1 MKIVLVLLIIVFCVL
16 GFFFFIWYISKQ
28 ETHKPIEEVKES
40 DKSEAEFIKQR
51 QQAYHQ
57 QENTEENTEVKR
69 IEILKTENREELF
82 ERAIERKR
90 SAYKD
95 DDEEYQNRLQSL
107 KGEER
112 QQETSSIQPEKEL
125 EKEPSITTNKEV
137 IEPKKDEIPENENSQ
152 EKTNEDWNDWEE
164 QKQQAP
170 PEPSPR
176 QPSPLQSDFLK
187 KKKEVEKKEQ
197 DRKMEIQT
205 LRAEILLEVENLK
218 KRRLALIEIP
228 N

>member
-40 DKSEAEFIKQR
+40 DKSEAEFTKQR
-51 QQAYHQ
+51 QQVYHQ
-57 QENTEENTEVKR
+57 QEKTEVKR
-69 IEILKTENREELF
+69 IEILKTENRGKLF

-90 SAYKD
+90 TAYKD
-95 DDEEYQNRLQSL
+95 DDEEYQNRLQGL
-107 KGEER
+107 KGKEKQEEV
-112 QQETSSIQPEKEL
+112 SPIQPMDMPEPEEEPVPSTPITTNEDTPEPEKE
-125 EKEPSITTNKEV
+125 
-137 IEPKKDEIPENENSQ
+137 
-152 EKTNEDWNDWEE
+152 EKTNIDWNDWEE
-164 QKQQAP
+164 QKQP
-170 PEPSPR
+170 LR
-176 QPSPLQSDFLK
+176 PSPLQQQSDFLK
-187 KKKEVEKKEQ
+187 RKKEVEIKEQ

>member
-51 QQAYHQ
+51 QQVYHQ
-57 QENTEENTEVKR
+57 QEKTEVKR
-69 IEILKTENREELF
+69 IEILKTENRGKLF

-90 SAYKD
+90 TAYKD
-95 DDEEYQNRLQSL
+95 DDEEYQNRLQGL
-107 KGEER
+107 KGKEKQEEV
-112 QQETSSIQPEKEL
+112 SPIQPMGMPEPGEEPVPSTPITTNEDTPEPEKE
-125 EKEPSITTNKEV
+125 
-137 IEPKKDEIPENENSQ
+137 
-152 EKTNEDWNDWEE
+152 EKTNIDWNDWEE
-164 QKQQAP
+164 QKQP
-170 PEPSPR
+170 LR
-176 QPSPLQSDFLK
+176 PSPLQQQSDFLK
-187 KKKEVEKKEQ
+187 RKKEVEIKEQ

-228 N
+228 S

>member
-40 DKSEAEFIKQR
+40 DKSEAEFIKQH
-51 QQAYHQ
+51 QQVYHQ
-57 QENTEENTEVKR
+57 QEKTEVKR
-69 IEILKTENREELF
+69 IEILKTENRGKLF

-90 SAYKD
+90 TAYKD
-95 DDEEYQNRLQSL
+95 DDEEYQNRLQGL
-107 KGEER
+107 KGEEK
-112 QQETSSIQPEKEL
+112 QEEVSPIQPMSMPEPEEEPVPSTPITTNEDTPEPEKE
-125 EKEPSITTNKEV
+125 
-137 IEPKKDEIPENENSQ
+137 
-152 EKTNEDWNDWEE
+152 EKTNIDWNDWEE
-164 QKQQAP
+164 QKQP
-170 PEPSPR
+170 LR
-176 QPSPLQSDFLK
+176 PSPLQQQSDFLK
-187 KKKEVEKKEQ
+187 RKKEVEIKEQ

-228 N
+228 S

>member
-51 QQAYHQ
+51 QQVYHQ
-57 QENTEENTEVKR
+57 QEKTEVKR
-69 IEILKTENREELF
+69 IEILKTENRGKLF

-90 SAYKD
+90 TAYKD
-95 DDEEYQNRLQSL
+95 DDEEYQNRLQGL
-107 KGEER
+107 KGEEK
-112 QQETSSIQPEKEL
+112 QEEVSPIQPMGMPELEEEPVPSTPITTNEDTPEPEKE
-125 EKEPSITTNKEV
+125 
-137 IEPKKDEIPENENSQ
+137 
-152 EKTNEDWNDWEE
+152 EKTNIDWNDWEE
-164 QKQQAP
+164 QKQP
-170 PEPSPR
+170 LR
-176 QPSPLQSDFLK
+176 PSPLQQQSDFLK
-187 KKKEVEKKEQ
+187 RKKEVEIKEQ

-228 N
+228 S

>member
-40 DKSEAEFIKQR
+40 DKSEAEFTKQR
-51 QQAYHQ
+51 QQVYHQ
-57 QENTEENTEVKR
+57 QEKTEVKR
-69 IEILKTENREELF
+69 IEILKTENRGKLF

-90 SAYKD
+90 TAYKD
-95 DDEEYQNRLQSL
+95 DDEEYQNRLQGL
-107 KGEER
+107 KGKEKQEEV
-112 QQETSSIQPEKEL
+112 SPIQPMGMPEPEEEPVPSTEKE
-125 EKEPSITTNKEV
+125 
-137 IEPKKDEIPENENSQ
+137 
-152 EKTNEDWNDWEE
+152 EKTNIDWNDWEE
-164 QKQQAP
+164 QKQP
-170 PEPSPR
+170 LR
-176 QPSPLQSDFLK
+176 PSPLQQQSDFLK
-187 KKKEVEKKEQ
+187 RKKEVEIKEQ

-228 N
+228 S

>member
-40 DKSEAEFIKQR
+40 DKSEAEFTKQR
-51 QQAYHQ
+51 QQVYHQ
-57 QENTEENTEVKR
+57 QEKTEVKR
-69 IEILKTENREELF
+69 IEILKTENRGKLF

-90 SAYKD
+90 TAYKD
-95 DDEEYQNRLQSL
+95 DDEEYQNRLQGL
-107 KGEER
+107 KGEEK
-112 QQETSSIQPEKEL
+112 QEEVSPIQPMGMPEPEEEPVPSTPITTNEDTPEPEKE
-125 EKEPSITTNKEV
+125 
-137 IEPKKDEIPENENSQ
+137 
-152 EKTNEDWNDWEE
+152 EKTNIDWNDWEE
-164 QKQQAP
+164 QKQP
-170 PEPSPR
+170 LR
-176 QPSPLQSDFLK
+176 PSPLQQQSDFLK
-187 KKKEVEKKEQ
+187 RKKEVEIKEQ

-228 N
+228 S

>member
-51 QQAYHQ
+51 QQVYHQ
-57 QENTEENTEVKR
+57 QEKTEVKR
-69 IEILKTENREELF
+69 IEILKTENRGKLF

-90 SAYKD
+90 TAYKD
-95 DDEEYQNRLQSL
+95 DDEEYQNRLQGL
-107 KGEER
+107 KGKEKQEEV
-112 QQETSSIQPEKEL
+112 SPIQPMGMPEPEEEAVPSTPITTNEDTPEPEKE
-125 EKEPSITTNKEV
+125 
-137 IEPKKDEIPENENSQ
+137 
-152 EKTNEDWNDWEE
+152 EKTNIDWNDWEE
-164 QKQQAP
+164 QKQP
-170 PEPSPR
+170 LR
-176 QPSPLQSDFLK
+176 PSPLQQQSDFLK
-187 KKKEVEKKEQ
+187 RKKEVEIKEQ

>member
-51 QQAYHQ
+51 QQVYHQ
-57 QENTEENTEVKR
+57 QEKTEVKR
-69 IEILKTENREELF
+69 IEILKTENRGKLF

-90 SAYKD
+90 TAYKD
-95 DDEEYQNRLQSL
+95 DAEEYQNRLQGL
-107 KGEER
+107 KGKEKQEEV
-112 QQETSSIQPEKEL
+112 SPIQPMGMPEPEEEPVPSTPITTNEDTPEPEKE
-125 EKEPSITTNKEV
+125 
-137 IEPKKDEIPENENSQ
+137 
-152 EKTNEDWNDWEE
+152 EKTNIDWNDWEE
-164 QKQQAP
+164 QKQP
-170 PEPSPR
+170 LR
-176 QPSPLQSDFLK
+176 PSPLQQQSDFLK
-187 KKKEVEKKEQ
+187 RKKEVEIKEQ

-228 N
+228 S

>member
-51 QQAYHQ
+51 QQVYHQ
-57 QENTEENTEVKR
+57 QEKTEVKR
-69 IEILKTENREELF
+69 IEILKTENRGKLF

-90 SAYKD
+90 TAYKD
-95 DDEEYQNRLQSL
+95 DDEEYQNRLQGL
-107 KGEER
+107 KGKEKQEEV
-112 QQETSSIQPEKEL
+112 SPIQPMGMPEPEEEPVPSTPITTNEDTPEPEKE
-125 EKEPSITTNKEV
+125 
-137 IEPKKDEIPENENSQ
+137 
-152 EKTNEDWNDWEE
+152 EKTNIDWNDWEE
-164 QKQQAP
+164 QKQP
-170 PEPSPR
+170 LR
-176 QPSPLQSDFLK
+176 PSPLQQQSDFLK
-187 KKKEVEKKEQ
+187 RKKEVEIKEQ

-218 KRRLALIEIP
+218 KRRLALIEI
-228 N
+228 

>member
-51 QQAYHQ
+51 QQVYHQ
-57 QENTEENTEVKR
+57 QEKTEVKR
-69 IEILKTENREELF
+69 IEILKTENRGKLF
-82 ERAIERKR
+82 ERAIERR
-90 SAYKD
+90 RTAYKD
-95 DDEEYQNRLQSL
+95 DDEEYQNRLQGL
-107 KGEER
+107 KGEEK
-112 QQETSSIQPEKEL
+112 QEEVSPIQPMGMPEPEEEAVPSTPITTNEDTPEPEKE
-125 EKEPSITTNKEV
+125 
-137 IEPKKDEIPENENSQ
+137 
-152 EKTNEDWNDWEE
+152 EKTNIDWNDWEGR
-164 QKQQAP
+164 KQP
-170 PEPSPR
+170 LR
-176 QPSPLQSDFLK
+176 PSPLQQQSDFLK
-187 KKKEVEKKEQ
+187 RKKEVEIKEQ

-228 N
+228 S

>member
-51 QQAYHQ
+51 QQVYHQ
-57 QENTEENTEVKR
+57 QEKTEVKR
-69 IEILKTENREELF
+69 IEILKTENRGKLF

-90 SAYKD
+90 TAYKD
-95 DDEEYQNRLQSL
+95 DDEEYQNRLQGL
-107 KGEER
+107 KGKEKQEEV
-112 QQETSSIQPEKEL
+112 SPIQPMGMPEPEEEPVPSTPITTNEDTPEPEKE
-125 EKEPSITTNKEV
+125 
-137 IEPKKDEIPENENSQ
+137 
-152 EKTNEDWNDWEE
+152 EKTNIDWNDWEE
-164 QKQQAP
+164 QKQP
-170 PEPSPR
+170 LR
-176 QPSPLQSDFLK
+176 PSPLQQQSDFLK
-187 KKKEVEKKEQ
+187 RKKEVEIKEQ

-228 N
+228 S

>member
-40 DKSEAEFIKQR
+40 DKSESEFTKQR
-51 QQAYHQ
+51 QQVYHQ
-57 QENTEENTEVKR
+57 QEKTEVKR
-69 IEILKTENREELF
+69 IEILKTENRGKLF

-90 SAYKD
+90 TAYKD
-95 DDEEYQNRLQSL
+95 DDEEYQNRLQGL
-107 KGEER
+107 KGKEKQEEV
-112 QQETSSIQPEKEL
+112 SPIQPMGMPEPEEEPVPSTPITTNEDTPEPEKE
-125 EKEPSITTNKEV
+125 
-137 IEPKKDEIPENENSQ
+137 
-152 EKTNEDWNDWEE
+152 EKTNIDWNDWEE
-164 QKQQAP
+164 QKQP
-170 PEPSPR
+170 LR
-176 QPSPLQSDFLK
+176 PSPLQQQSDFLK
-187 KKKEVEKKEQ
+187 RKKEVEIKEQ

-228 N
+228 S

>member
-1 MKIVLVLLIIVFCVL
+1 MLIIVFCVL

-51 QQAYHQ
+51 QQVYHQ
-57 QENTEENTEVKR
+57 QEKTEVKR
-69 IEILKTENREELF
+69 IEILKTENRGKLF

-90 SAYKD
+90 TAYKD
-95 DDEEYQNRLQSL
+95 DDEEYQNRLQGL
-107 KGEER
+107 KGKEKQEEV
-112 QQETSSIQPEKEL
+112 SPIQPMGMPEPEEEPVPSTPITTNEDTPEPEKE
-125 EKEPSITTNKEV
+125 
-137 IEPKKDEIPENENSQ
+137 
-152 EKTNEDWNDWEE
+152 EKTNIDWNDWEE
-164 QKQQAP
+164 QKQP
-170 PEPSPR
+170 LRPSFL
-176 QPSPLQSDFLK
+176 QQQSDFLK
-187 KKKEVEKKEQ
+187 RKKEVEIKEQ

-228 N
+228 S

>member
-40 DKSEAEFIKQR
+40 DKSEAEFTKQR
-51 QQAYHQ
+51 QQVYHQ
-57 QENTEENTEVKR
+57 QEKTEVKR
-69 IEILKTENREELF
+69 IEILKTENRGKLF

-90 SAYKD
+90 TAYKD
-95 DDEEYQNRLQSL
+95 DDEEYQNRLQGL
-107 KGEER
+107 KREEK
-112 QQETSSIQPEKEL
+112 QEEVSPIQPMGMPEPEEEPVPSTPITTNEDTPEPEKE
-125 EKEPSITTNKEV
+125 
-137 IEPKKDEIPENENSQ
+137 
-152 EKTNEDWNDWEE
+152 EKTNIDWNDWEE
-164 QKQQAP
+164 QKQP
-170 PEPSPR
+170 LR
-176 QPSPLQSDFLK
+176 PSPLQQQSDFLK
-187 KKKEVEKKEQ
+187 RKKEVEIKEQ

>member
-51 QQAYHQ
+51 QQVYHQ
-57 QENTEENTEVKR
+57 QEKTEVKR
-69 IEILKTENREELF
+69 IEILKTENRGKLF

-90 SAYKD
+90 TAYKD
-95 DDEEYQNRLQSL
+95 DDEEYQNRLQGL
-107 KGEER
+107 KGEEK
-112 QQETSSIQPEKEL
+112 QEEVSPIQPMDMPEPEEEAVPSTPITTNEDTPEPEKE
-125 EKEPSITTNKEV
+125 
-137 IEPKKDEIPENENSQ
+137 
-152 EKTNEDWNDWEE
+152 EKTNIDWNDWEE
-164 QKQQAP
+164 QKQP
-170 PEPSPR
+170 LR
-176 QPSPLQSDFLK
+176 PSPLQQQSDFLK
-187 KKKEVEKKEQ
+187 RKKEVEIKEQ

>member
-40 DKSEAEFIKQR
+40 DKSEAEFINQR
-51 QQAYHQ
+51 QQVYHQ
-57 QENTEENTEVKR
+57 QEKTEVKR
-69 IEILKTENREELF
+69 IEILKTENRGKLF

-90 SAYKD
+90 TAYKD
-95 DDEEYQNRLQSL
+95 DDEEYQNRLQGL
-107 KGEER
+107 KGEEK
-112 QQETSSIQPEKEL
+112 QEEVSPIQPMGMPEPEEEPVPSTPITTNEDTPEPEKE
-125 EKEPSITTNKEV
+125 
-137 IEPKKDEIPENENSQ
+137 
-152 EKTNEDWNDWEE
+152 EKTNIDWNDWEE
-164 QKQQAP
+164 QQQP
-170 PEPSPR
+170 LR
-176 QPSPLQSDFLK
+176 PSPLQQQSDFLK
-187 KKKEVEKKEQ
+187 RKKEVEIKEQ

>member
-40 DKSEAEFIKQR
+40 DKSEAEFIKQH
-51 QQAYHQ
+51 QQVYHQ
-57 QENTEENTEVKR
+57 QEKTEVKR
-69 IEILKTENREELF
+69 IEILKTENRGKLF

-90 SAYKD
+90 TAYKD
-95 DDEEYQNRLQSL
+95 DDEEYQNRLQGL
-107 KGEER
+107 KGKEKQEEV
-112 QQETSSIQPEKEL
+112 SPIQPMGMPEPEEEPVPSTPITTNEDTPEPEKE
-125 EKEPSITTNKEV
+125 
-137 IEPKKDEIPENENSQ
+137 
-152 EKTNEDWNDWEE
+152 EKTNIDWNDWEE
-164 QKQQAP
+164 QKQP
-170 PEPSPR
+170 LR
-176 QPSPLQSDFLK
+176 PSPLQQQSDFLK
-187 KKKEVEKKEQ
+187 RKKEVEIKEQ

-228 N
+228 S

>member
-40 DKSEAEFIKQR
+40 DKSEAEFTKQR
-51 QQAYHQ
+51 QQVYHQ
-57 QENTEENTEVKR
+57 QENTEVKR
-69 IEILKTENREELF
+69 IEILKTENRGKLF

-90 SAYKD
+90 TAYKD
-95 DDEEYQNRLQSL
+95 DDEEYQNRLQGL
-107 KGEER
+107 KGKEKQEEV
-112 QQETSSIQPEKEL
+112 SPIQPMGMPEPEEEPVPSTPITTNEDTPEPEKE
-125 EKEPSITTNKEV
+125 
-137 IEPKKDEIPENENSQ
+137 
-152 EKTNEDWNDWEE
+152 EKTNIDWNDWEE
-164 QKQQAP
+164 QKQP
-170 PEPSPR
+170 LR
-176 QPSPLQSDFLK
+176 PSPLQQQSDFLK
-187 KKKEVEKKEQ
+187 RKKEVEIKEQ

>member
-51 QQAYHQ
+51 QQVYHQ
-57 QENTEENTEVKR
+57 QEETEVKR
-69 IEILKTENREELF
+69 IEILKTENRGKLF

-90 SAYKD
+90 TAYKD
-95 DDEEYQNRLQSL
+95 DDEEYQNRLQGL
-107 KGEER
+107 KGEEK
-112 QQETSSIQPEKEL
+112 QEEVSPIQPMGMPEPEEEPVPSTPITTNEDTPEPEKE
-125 EKEPSITTNKEV
+125 
-137 IEPKKDEIPENENSQ
+137 
-152 EKTNEDWNDWEE
+152 EKTNIDWNDWEE
-164 QKQQAP
+164 QKQP
-170 PEPSPR
+170 LR
-176 QPSPLQSDFLK
+176 PSPLQQQSDFLK
-187 KKKEVEKKEQ
+187 RKKEVEIKEQ

>member
-51 QQAYHQ
+51 QQVYHQ
-57 QENTEENTEVKR
+57 QEKTEVKR
-69 IEILKTENREELF
+69 IEILKTENRGKLF

-90 SAYKD
+90 TAYKD
-95 DDEEYQNRLQSL
+95 DDEEYQNRLQGL
-107 KGEER
+107 KGEEK
-112 QQETSSIQPEKEL
+112 QEEVSPIQPMGMPEPEEEPVPSTPITTNEAEPEKE
-125 EKEPSITTNKEV
+125 
-137 IEPKKDEIPENENSQ
+137 
-152 EKTNEDWNDWEE
+152 EKTNIDWNDWEE
-164 QKQQAP
+164 QKQP
-170 PEPSPR
+170 LR
-176 QPSPLQSDFLK
+176 PSPLQQQSDFLK
-187 KKKEVEKKEQ
+187 RKKEVEIKEQ

>member
-40 DKSEAEFIKQR
+40 DKSEAECIKQR
-51 QQAYHQ
+51 QQVYHQ
-57 QENTEENTEVKR
+57 QEKTEVKR
-69 IEILKTENREELF
+69 IEILKTENRGKLF

-90 SAYKD
+90 TAYKD
-95 DDEEYQNRLQSL
+95 DDEEYQNRLQGL
-107 KGEER
+107 KGKEKQEEV
-112 QQETSSIQPEKEL
+112 SPIQPMGMPEPEEEPVPSTPITTNEDTPEPEKE
-125 EKEPSITTNKEV
+125 
-137 IEPKKDEIPENENSQ
+137 
-152 EKTNEDWNDWEE
+152 EKTNIDWNDWEE
-164 QKQQAP
+164 QKQP
-170 PEPSPR
+170 LR
-176 QPSPLQSDFLK
+176 PSPLQQQSDFLK
-187 KKKEVEKKEQ
+187 RKKEVEIKEQ

-228 N
+228 S

>member
-51 QQAYHQ
+51 QQVYHQ
-57 QENTEENTEVKR
+57 QEKTEVKR
-69 IEILKTENREELF
+69 IEILKTENRGKLF

-90 SAYKD
+90 TAYKD
-95 DDEEYQNRLQSL
+95 DDEEYQNRLQGL
-107 KGEER
+107 KGKEKQEEV
-112 QQETSSIQPEKEL
+112 SPIQPMGMPEPEEEPVPSTPITTNEDTPEPEKE
-125 EKEPSITTNKEV
+125 
-137 IEPKKDEIPENENSQ
+137 
-152 EKTNEDWNDWEE
+152 EKTNIDWNDWEE
-164 QKQQAP
+164 QKQP
-170 PEPSPR
+170 LR
-176 QPSPLQSDFLK
+176 PSPLQQQSDFLQR
-187 KKKEVEKKEQ
+187 KKEVEIKEQ

>member
-51 QQAYHQ
+51 QQVYHQ
-57 QENTEENTEVKR
+57 QEKTEVKR
-69 IEILKTENREELF
+69 IEILKTENRGKLF

-90 SAYKD
+90 TAYKD
-95 DDEEYQNRLQSL
+95 DDEEYQNRLQGL
-107 KGEER
+107 KGEKK
-112 QQETSSIQPEKEL
+112 QEEVSPIQPMGMPEPEEEPVPSTPITTNEDTPEPEKE
-125 EKEPSITTNKEV
+125 
-137 IEPKKDEIPENENSQ
+137 
-152 EKTNEDWNDWEE
+152 EKTNIDWNDWEE
-164 QKQQAP
+164 QKQP
-170 PEPSPR
+170 LR
-176 QPSPLQSDFLK
+176 PSPLQQQSDFLK
-187 KKKEVEKKEQ
+187 RKKEVEIKEQ

>member
-51 QQAYHQ
+51 QQYHQ
-57 QENTEENTEVKR
+57 QEKTEVKR
-69 IEILKTENREELF
+69 IEILKTENRGKLF

-107 KGEER
+107 KGEEK
-112 QQETSSIQPEKEL
+112 QEEVSPIQPMGMPEPEEEAVPSTPITTNEDTPEPEKE
-125 EKEPSITTNKEV
+125 
-137 IEPKKDEIPENENSQ
+137 
-152 EKTNEDWNDWEE
+152 EKTNIDWNDWEE
-164 QKQQAP
+164 QKQP
-170 PEPSPR
+170 LR
-176 QPSPLQSDFLK
+176 PSPLQQQSDFLK
-187 KKKEVEKKEQ
+187 RKKEVEIKEQ
-197 DRKMEIQT
+197 GRKMEIQT

>member
-40 DKSEAEFIKQR
+40 DKSEAEFTKQR
-51 QQAYHQ
+51 QQVYHQ
-57 QENTEENTEVKR
+57 QEKTEVKR
-69 IEILKTENREELF
+69 IEILKTENRGKLF

-90 SAYKD
+90 TAYKD
-95 DDEEYQNRLQSL
+95 DDEEYQNRLQGL
-107 KGEER
+107 KGKEKQEEV
-112 QQETSSIQPEKEL
+112 SPIQPMGMPEPEEEPVPSTPITTNEDTPEPEKE
-125 EKEPSITTNKEV
+125 
-137 IEPKKDEIPENENSQ
+137 
-152 EKTNEDWNDWEE
+152 EKTNIDWNDWEE
-164 QKQQAP
+164 QKQP
-170 PEPSPR
+170 LR
-176 QPSPLQSDFLK
+176 PSPLQQQSDFLK
-187 KKKEVEKKEQ
+187 RKKEVEIKEQ

>member
-51 QQAYHQ
+51 EQVYHQ
-57 QENTEENTEVKR
+57 QEKTEVKR
-69 IEILKTENREELF
+69 IEILKTENRGKLF

-90 SAYKD
+90 TAYKD
-95 DDEEYQNRLQSL
+95 DDEEYQNRLQGL
-107 KGEER
+107 KGKEKQEEV
-112 QQETSSIQPEKEL
+112 SPIQPMGMPEPEEEPVPSTPITTNEDTPEPEKE
-125 EKEPSITTNKEV
+125 
-137 IEPKKDEIPENENSQ
+137 
-152 EKTNEDWNDWEE
+152 EKTNIDWNDWEE
-164 QKQQAP
+164 QKQP
-170 PEPSPR
+170 LR
-176 QPSPLQSDFLK
+176 PSPLQQQSDFLK
-187 KKKEVEKKEQ
+187 RKKEVEIKEQ

>member
-51 QQAYHQ
+51 QQVYHQ
-57 QENTEENTEVKR
+57 QEKTEVKR
-69 IEILKTENREELF
+69 IEILKTENRGKLF

-90 SAYKD
+90 TAYKD
-95 DDEEYQNRLQSL
+95 DDEEYQNRLQGL
-107 KGEER
+107 KGEEK
-112 QQETSSIQPEKEL
+112 QEEVSPIQPMGMPEPEEEPVPSTPITTNEDTPEPEKE
-125 EKEPSITTNKEV
+125 
-137 IEPKKDEIPENENSQ
+137 
-152 EKTNEDWNDWEE
+152 EKTNIDWNDWEE
-164 QKQQAP
+164 QQQP
-170 PEPSPR
+170 LR
-176 QPSPLQSDFLK
+176 PSPLQQQSDFLK
-187 KKKEVEKKEQ
+187 RKKEVEIKEQ

-228 N
+228 S

>member
-40 DKSEAEFIKQR
+40 DKSEAEVIKQR
-51 QQAYHQ
+51 QQVYHQ
-57 QENTEENTEVKR
+57 QEKTEVKR
-69 IEILKTENREELF
+69 IEILKTENRGKLF

-90 SAYKD
+90 TAYKD
-95 DDEEYQNRLQSL
+95 DDEEYQNRLQGL
-107 KGEER
+107 KGEEK
-112 QQETSSIQPEKEL
+112 QEEVSPIQPMGMPEPEEEAVPSTPITTNEDTPEL
-125 EKEPSITTNKEV
+125 EKE
-137 IEPKKDEIPENENSQ
+137 
-152 EKTNEDWNDWEE
+152 EKTNIDWNDWEE
-164 QKQQAP
+164 QKQP
-170 PEPSPR
+170 LR
-176 QPSPLQSDFLK
+176 PSPLQQQSDFLK
-187 KKKEVEKKEQ
+187 RKKEVEIKEQ
-197 DRKMEIQT
+197 ERKMEIQT

>member
-51 QQAYHQ
+51 QQVYHQ
-57 QENTEENTEVKR
+57 EKTEVKR
-69 IEILKTENREELF
+69 IEILKTENRGKLF

-90 SAYKD
+90 TAYKD
-95 DDEEYQNRLQSL
+95 DDEEYQNRLQGL
-107 KGEER
+107 KGEEK
-112 QQETSSIQPEKEL
+112 QEEVSPIQPMGMPEPEEEAVPSTPITTNEDTPEPEKE
-125 EKEPSITTNKEV
+125 
-137 IEPKKDEIPENENSQ
+137 
-152 EKTNEDWNDWEE
+152 EKTNIDWNDWEE
-164 QKQQAP
+164 QKQP
-170 PEPSPR
+170 LR
-176 QPSPLQSDFLK
+176 PSPLQQQSDFLK
-187 KKKEVEKKEQ
+187 RKKEVEIKEQ

>member
-40 DKSEAEFIKQR
+40 DKSEAEFINQR
-51 QQAYHQ
+51 QQVYHQ
-57 QENTEENTEVKR
+57 QEKTEVKR
-69 IEILKTENREELF
+69 IEILKTENRGKLF

-90 SAYKD
+90 TAYKD
-95 DDEEYQNRLQSL
+95 DDEEYQNRLQGL
-107 KGEER
+107 KGEEK
-112 QQETSSIQPEKEL
+112 QEEVSPIQPMGMPEPEEEPVPSTPITTNEDTPEPEKE
-125 EKEPSITTNKEV
+125 
-137 IEPKKDEIPENENSQ
+137 
-152 EKTNEDWNDWEE
+152 EKTNIDWNDWEE
-164 QKQQAP
+164 QQQP
-170 PEPSPR
+170 LR
-176 QPSPLQSDFLK
+176 PSPLQQQSDFLK
-187 KKKEVEKKEQ
+187 RKKEVEIKEQ

-228 N
+228 S

>member
-40 DKSEAEFIKQR
+40 DKSEVEFIKQR
-51 QQAYHQ
+51 QQVYHQ
-57 QENTEENTEVKR
+57 QEKTDVKR
-69 IEILKTENREELF
+69 IEILKTENRGKLF

-90 SAYKD
+90 TAYKD
-95 DDEEYQNRLQSL
+95 DDEEYQNRLQGL
-107 KGEER
+107 KGKEKQEEV
-112 QQETSSIQPEKEL
+112 SPIQPMGMPEPEEEPVPSTPITTNEDTPEPEKE
-125 EKEPSITTNKEV
+125 
-137 IEPKKDEIPENENSQ
+137 
-152 EKTNEDWNDWEE
+152 EKTNIDWNDWEE
-164 QKQQAP
+164 QKQP
-170 PEPSPR
+170 LR
-176 QPSPLQSDFLK
+176 PSPLQQQSDFLK
-187 KKKEVEKKEQ
+187 RKKEVEIKEQ

-228 N
+228 S

>member
-51 QQAYHQ
+51 QQVYHQ
-57 QENTEENTEVKR
+57 QEKTEVKR
-69 IEILKTENREELF
+69 IEILKTENRGKLF

-90 SAYKD
+90 TAYKD
-95 DDEEYQNRLQSL
+95 DDEEYQNRLQGL
-107 KGEER
+107 KGEEK
-112 QQETSSIQPEKEL
+112 QEEVSPIQPMGMPEPEEEAVPSTPITTNEDTPEPEKE
-125 EKEPSITTNKEV
+125 
-137 IEPKKDEIPENENSQ
+137 
-152 EKTNEDWNDWEE
+152 EKTNIDWNDWEE
-164 QKQQAP
+164 QKQP
-170 PEPSPR
+170 LR
-176 QPSPLQSDFLK
+176 PSPLQQQSDFLK
-187 KKKEVEKKEQ
+187 RKKEVEIKEQ

>member
-51 QQAYHQ
+51 QQVYHQ
-57 QENTEENTEVKR
+57 QEKTEVKR
-69 IEILKTENREELF
+69 IEILKTENRGKLF

-90 SAYKD
+90 TAYKD
-95 DDEEYQNRLQSL
+95 DDEEYQNRLQGL
-107 KGEER
+107 KGEEK
-112 QQETSSIQPEKEL
+112 QEEVSPIQPMGMPEPEEEAVPSTPITTNEDTPEPEKE
-125 EKEPSITTNKEV
+125 
-137 IEPKKDEIPENENSQ
+137 
-152 EKTNEDWNDWEE
+152 EKTNIDWNDWEE
-164 QKQQAP
+164 QKQP
-170 PEPSPR
+170 LR
-176 QPSPLQSDFLK
+176 PSPLQQQSDFLK
-187 KKKEVEKKEQ
+187 RKKEVEIKEQ

-228 N
+228 S

>member
-51 QQAYHQ
+51 QQVYHQ
-57 QENTEENTEVKR
+57 QEKTEVKR
-69 IEILKTENREELF
+69 IEILKTENRGKLF

-90 SAYKD
+90 TAYKD
-95 DDEEYQNRLQSL
+95 DDEEYQNRLQGL
-107 KGEER
+107 KGKEKQEEV
-112 QQETSSIQPEKEL
+112 SPIQPMGMPEPEEEPVPSTAITTNEDTPEPEKE
-125 EKEPSITTNKEV
+125 
-137 IEPKKDEIPENENSQ
+137 
-152 EKTNEDWNDWEE
+152 EKTNIDWNDWEE
-164 QKQQAP
+164 QKQP
-170 PEPSPR
+170 LR
-176 QPSPLQSDFLK
+176 PSPLQQQSDFLK
-187 KKKEVEKKEQ
+187 RKKEVEIKEQ

-228 N
+228 S

>member
-51 QQAYHQ
+51 QQVYHQ
-57 QENTEENTEVKR
+57 QEKTEVKR
-69 IEILKTENREELF
+69 IEILKTENRGKLF

-90 SAYKD
+90 TAYKD
-95 DDEEYQNRLQSL
+95 DDEEYQNRLQGL
-107 KGEER
+107 KGEEK
-112 QQETSSIQPEKEL
+112 QEEVSPIQPMDMPEPEEEAVPSTPITTNEDTPEPEKE
-125 EKEPSITTNKEV
+125 
-137 IEPKKDEIPENENSQ
+137 
-152 EKTNEDWNDWEE
+152 EKTNIDWNDWEE
-164 QKQQAP
+164 QKQP
-170 PEPSPR
+170 LR
-176 QPSPLQSDFLK
+176 PSPLQQQSDFLK
-187 KKKEVEKKEQ
+187 RKKEVEIKEQ

-228 N
+228 S

>member
-40 DKSEAEFIKQR
+40 DKSEAESIKQR
-51 QQAYHQ
+51 QQVYHQ
-57 QENTEENTEVKR
+57 QEKTEVKR
-69 IEILKTENREELF
+69 IEILKTENRGKLF

-90 SAYKD
+90 TAYKD
-95 DDEEYQNRLQSL
+95 DDEEYQNRLQGL
-107 KGEER
+107 KGEEK
-112 QQETSSIQPEKEL
+112 QEEVSPIQPMGMPEPEEEPVPSTPITTNEDTPEPEKE
-125 EKEPSITTNKEV
+125 K
-137 IEPKKDEIPENENSQ
+137 
-152 EKTNEDWNDWEE
+152 KTNIDWNDWEE
-164 QKQQAP
+164 QKQP
-170 PEPSPR
+170 LR
-176 QPSPLQSDFLK
+176 PSPLQQQSDFLK
-187 KKKEVEKKEQ
+187 RKKEVEIKEQ

>member
-51 QQAYHQ
+51 QQVYHQ
-57 QENTEENTEVKR
+57 QEKTEVKR
-69 IEILKTENREELF
+69 IEILKTENRGKLF

-90 SAYKD
+90 TAYKD
-95 DDEEYQNRLQSL
+95 DDEEYQNRLQGL
-107 KGEER
+107 KGKEKQEEV
-112 QQETSSIQPEKEL
+112 SPIQPMGMPEPEEEPVPSTTITTNEDTPEPEKE
-125 EKEPSITTNKEV
+125 
-137 IEPKKDEIPENENSQ
+137 
-152 EKTNEDWNDWEE
+152 EKTNIDWNDWEE
-164 QKQQAP
+164 QKQP
-170 PEPSPR
+170 LR
-176 QPSPLQSDFLK
+176 PSPLQQQSDFLK
-187 KKKEVEKKEQ
+187 RKKEVEIKEQ

-228 N
+228 S

>member
-51 QQAYHQ
+51 QQVYHQ
-57 QENTEENTEVKR
+57 QEKTEVKR
-69 IEILKTENREELF
+69 TEILKTENRGKLF

-90 SAYKD
+90 TAYKD
-95 DDEEYQNRLQSL
+95 DDEEYQNRLQGL
-107 KGEER
+107 KGKEKQEEV
-112 QQETSSIQPEKEL
+112 SPIQPMGMPEPEEEPVPSTPITTNEDTPEPEKE
-125 EKEPSITTNKEV
+125 
-137 IEPKKDEIPENENSQ
+137 
-152 EKTNEDWNDWEE
+152 EKTNIDWNDWEE
-164 QKQQAP
+164 QKQP
-170 PEPSPR
+170 LR
-176 QPSPLQSDFLK
+176 PSPLQQQSDFLK
-187 KKKEVEKKEQ
+187 RKKEVEIKEQ